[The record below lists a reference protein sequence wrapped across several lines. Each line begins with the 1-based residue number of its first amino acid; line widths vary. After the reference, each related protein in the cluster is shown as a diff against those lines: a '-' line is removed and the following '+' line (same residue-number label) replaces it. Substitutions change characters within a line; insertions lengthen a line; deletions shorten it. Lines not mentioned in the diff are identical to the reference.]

1 MAKFDLHDL
10 LNERSKAAA
19 VEREKEPRR
28 ADGMEQLTLDVYDLI
43 PSQDNFY
50 STQYID
56 DLKQSIAIV
65 GLLQPLLVKR
75 DGDKYRV
82 TAGHRRRLACIALV
96 EDGLEQFRRVPCVI
110 QTGEA
115 PQGTAETILDRLAL
129 IFANG
134 FREKSDWEKM
144 EESLQTEAL
153 IVELRKEVNLE
164 GRTRRILSEF
174 TGITETQL
182 GRYKTIKKNLCPRLM
197 QAFKGKRLGVSTACE
212 LSGLSMDYQERAA
225 DQLEEMGVL
234 SINDAKALKQEEE
247 AKKPLEGQTELDAAA
262 EMQEPPQTTQNAA
275 KDAPEAAGGTTTTAQ
290 AAEADKNAPEPPK
303 DTPEAA
309 PRNTVQQENK
319 PPKETPQEPQTRPE
333 ADREPRGRGCA
344 FCHPD
349 YHREQ
354 ATAEGTYL
362 LTYEPEEKTVL
373 ILDKST
379 GAAEHIIF
387 PCCPFCG
394 RKLK

>member
-1 MAKFDLHDL
+1 MAKFDLHQL
-10 LNERSKAAA
+10 LSERSKAAA
-19 VEREKEPRR
+19 VEREKEPCP

-43 PSQDNFY
+43 PSQENFY
-50 STQYID
+50 STQYIN

-110 QTGEA
+110 QTGETPEGA
-115 PQGTAETILDRLAL
+115 AETILDRLAL

-153 IVELRKEVNLE
+153 ITELRKEVSLE

-174 TGITETQL
+174 TGITEAQL
-182 GRYKTIKKNLCPRLM
+182 GRYKTIKNNLCPRLM

-212 LSGLSMDYQERAA
+212 LSGLSLDYQEKAA

-247 AKKPLEGQTELDAAA
+247 AKKPLEGQMELDAAA
-262 EMQEPPQTTQNAA
+262 VERETPQAAQEAA
-275 KDAPEAAGGTTTTAQ
+275 QDAPEAEGGTTTTT
-290 AAEADKNAPEPPK
+290 AAETPRGAPE
-303 DTPEAA
+303 TAQEGQGAA
-309 PRNTVQQENK
+309 PEDTGAQEEET
-319 PPKETPQEPQTRPE
+319 PPETPQEPQTRQTAE
-333 ADREPRGRGCA
+333 REPRGRGCA
-344 FCHPD
+344 FCNPD

-354 ATAEGTYL
+354 GTAEGRFL
-362 LTYEPEEKTVL
+362 LAYEPEEKVVMVM
-373 ILDKST
+373 DKDT
-379 GAAEHIIF
+379 GAVEHIIF
-387 PCCPFCG
+387 HCCPFCG

>member
-1 MAKFDLHDL
+1 MAKFDLHQL

-19 VEREKEPRR
+19 VEREAEPRP

-43 PSQDNFY
+43 PSQENFY
-50 STQYID
+50 STQYIN

-65 GLLQPLLVKR
+65 GILQPLLVKR

-110 QTGEA
+110 QTGETPEGA
-115 PQGTAETILDRLAL
+115 AETILDRLAL

-153 IVELRKEVNLE
+153 ITELRKEVSLE

-174 TGITETQL
+174 TGITEAQL

-212 LSGLSMDYQERAA
+212 LAGLSLDYQEKAA

-247 AKKPLEGQTELDAAA
+247 AKKPLEGQMELDAAA
-262 EMQEPPQTTQNAA
+262 EGPQKAAQTAQNAQ
-275 KDAPEAAGGTTTTAQ
+275 EAAGGTDTEQTTEAPQEAPETAQ
-290 AAEADKNAPEPPK
+290 EGQEDAPG
-303 DTPEAA
+303 DTGAQEEGKPPEA
-309 PRNTVQQENK
+309 
-319 PPKETPQEPQTRPE
+319 PQGPQARQTAE
-333 ADREPRGRGCA
+333 REPRGRGCA
-344 FCHPD
+344 FCNPD

-354 ATAEGTYL
+354 GTAEGRFL
-362 LTYEPEEKTVL
+362 LAYEPEEKVVMVM
-373 ILDKST
+373 DKET
-379 GAAEHIIF
+379 GAVEHIIF
-387 PCCPFCG
+387 HCCPFCG

>member
-1 MAKFDLHDL
+1 M
-10 LNERSKAAA
+10 
-19 VEREKEPRR
+19 
-28 ADGMEQLTLDVYDLI
+28 
-43 PSQDNFY
+43 
-50 STQYID
+50 
-56 DLKQSIAIV
+56 
-65 GLLQPLLVKR
+65 QPLLVKR

-110 QTGEA
+110 QTAEA
-115 PQGTAETILDRLAL
+115 PEGAAETILDRLAL

-153 IVELRKEVNLE
+153 ITELRKEVNLE

-174 TGITETQL
+174 TGITEAQL

-212 LSGLSMDYQERAA
+212 LSGLSLDYQEKAA

-247 AKKPLEGQTELDAAA
+247 ARKPLEGQMELDTAAVA
-262 EMQEPPQTTQNAA
+262 QGAAQTAQEAA
-275 KDAPEAAGGTTTTAQ
+275 QDVPEAAGGTTTAQ
-290 AAEADKNAPEPPK
+290 AAEAPQNAPEPPQTAQEA
-303 DTPEAA
+303 TPGDKGK
-309 PRNTVQQENK
+309 QEDK
-319 PPKETPQEPQTRPE
+319 PPQEAPQGPQTRPG

-344 FCHPD
+344 FCHPN

-379 GAAEHIIF
+379 GAADHIIF